1 MRVYLVYFKDTFRNG
16 DELHR
21 IFSTRDK
28 AQAYIDDKI
37 EIMRK
42 MGSVQRYLDVYS
54 IEEVEVDQ

>member
-1 MRVYLVYFKDTFRNG
+1 MRVYLVYFRDTFQG
-16 DELHR
+16 SDDLHR

-54 IEEVEVDQ
+54 IDEMEVD